1 MHSWTPAGSGRADS
15 QAQRYRDRKCLTKF
29 MIEILDQSRS
39 LPHEGIHGRRSL
51 VADRH
56 RFDRCERNRQ
66 QSAPAPLAT
75 ARRGCGHEMRDQP

>member
-1 MHSWTPAGSGRADS
+1 MHSQATAGSGRSDS

-39 LPHEGIHGRRSL
+39 LPREGIHGRRNR

-75 ARRGCGHEMRDQP
+75 ARNGCGRELRDQP